1 MGMLPQKGGRVTKSC
16 CCSNSGSSE
25 TKSFSEPQFCQPT
38 PQEIG
43 PRLTAADKLGMFKVR
58 WGMGRMH
65 YSVVPGLY
73 LLGKPDENSPVLVT
87 ANYKLTFDLLRSRLG
102 DLSAWILVLNTHG
115 INVWCAAGKGTFG
128 TDEVVRQI
136 EAANLK
142 SVVAHREVILP
153 QLGAPGV
160 AAHEVKKRTGFKVT
174 YGPVYAKD
182 IPRFL
187 ANGKQATPDM
197 RRAEF
202 GLKNRVAL
210 IPMELIP
217 AMKWAPVLVALI
229 AGMRLA
235 DGSGMNSGI
244 LGDLLGYL
252 GAIGIGAIVFQ
263 CVLPW
268 IPGRSF
274 VLKGWLLGIVW
285 ALAISFLM
293 RLNPWI
299 FISNLLV
306 LPVIAAYLA
315 LNFTGSTTF
324 TSLSG
329 VQKEIR
335 LATPA
340 MIASAGLGII
350 LRIGLRFLN

>member
-1 MGMLPQKGGRVTKSC
+1 MSKSC

-25 TKSFSEPQFCQPT
+25 AKPLSDPKLSQAEPP
-38 PQEIG
+38 EIG
-43 PRLTAADKLGMFKVR
+43 SKLSLRDRFGILKVR
-58 WGMGRMH
+58 CGVGRMNN
-65 YSVVPGLY
+65 SISPGLY
-73 LLGKPDENSPVLVT
+73 RLGMPDENSPVLVT
-87 ANYKLTFDLLRSRLG
+87 ANYKMTFDLLRSQLG
-102 DLSAWILVLNTHG
+102 DLSAWILVLNTYG

-128 TDEVVRQI
+128 TDEVAKQI
-136 EAANLK
+136 ELANLK
-142 SVVAHREVILP
+142 SLVAHREVILP

-182 IPRFL
+182 ILEYL
-187 ANGKQATPDM
+187 ANGKQATPEM
-197 RRAEF
+197 RRVEF
-202 GLKNRVAL
+202 GIKNRVAL

-217 AMKWAPVLVALI
+217 ALKWVPVMVALI
-229 AGMRLA
+229 VGMRLV
-235 DGSGMNSGI
+235 DGSGLNIGM
-244 LGDLLGYL
+244 LGDLLSYL

-263 CVLPW
+263 IVLPW

-274 VLKGWLLGIVW
+274 VLKGWLLGIIW
-285 ALAISFLM
+285 ALAVSSLL

-306 LPVIAAYLA
+306 LPVVAAHLA

-335 LATPA
+335 LATPV

-350 LRIGLRFLN
+350 LRVGLRLWI